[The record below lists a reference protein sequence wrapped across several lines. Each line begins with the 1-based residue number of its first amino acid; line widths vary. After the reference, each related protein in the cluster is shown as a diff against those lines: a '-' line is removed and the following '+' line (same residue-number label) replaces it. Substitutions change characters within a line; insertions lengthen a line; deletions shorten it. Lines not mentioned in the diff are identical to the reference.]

1 MTGFLI
7 KSGKKSKYLL
17 LLILCFFLMVW
28 QRSQQQVYSGK
39 ETAVSN
45 FFQKEQVESFEDL
58 EGLKEQF
65 FKEWQDIDNWVGYPG
80 KIENDLIRQK
90 LEGTEGLEGVES
102 PKVTLDMVEWRIAQ
116 YDAKG
121 KWTDTWLD
129 DEMLVYK
136 LCEEMKTQFI
146 WKETAENQL
155 EFLSRNA
162 RRYRGDE
169 FRKASFEKMLQHYQV
184 VY

>member
-65 FKEWQDIDNWVGYPG
+65 FKE
-80 KIENDLIRQK
+80 L
-90 LEGTEGLEGVES
+90 TE
-102 PKVTLDMVEWRIAQ
+102 
-116 YDAKG
+116 
-121 KWTDTWLD
+121 
-129 DEMLVYK
+129 
-136 LCEEMKTQFI
+136 
-146 WKETAENQL
+146 QL
-155 EFLSRNA
+155 LPLKDFNI
-162 RRYRGDE
+162 
-169 FRKASFEKMLQHYQV
+169 
-184 VY
+184 